1 MRTRIYSWCRRAVFS
16 RISLEVIDMRSQK
29 KSLNQ
34 ISYICG
40 LVILTIFC
48 SANIQAQNIFGRISG
63 TITDQA
69 GAVVPNIKITIVN
82 EATKAARMVTTDA
95 DGFYLVDNLPVGSY
109 SVTAEQSGFKKTY
122 SSGVG
127 LVAGAH

>member
-1 MRTRIYSWCRRAVFS
+1 
-16 RISLEVIDMRSQK
+16 MRSQK

-34 ISYICG
+34 VSCICG
-40 LVILTIFC
+40 LVILTICC
-48 SANIQAQNIFGRISG
+48 SVNIQAQNIFGRISG

-69 GAVVPNIKITIVN
+69 GAVVPNIKITIAN

-109 SVTAEQSGFKKTY
+109 SVTAEQKGFKKT
-122 SSGVG
+122 
-127 LVAGAH
+127 